1 MPYAKEIVKDVI
13 VMDTSASDNYIPDMA
28 KEAVELLAL
37 IHSGAEKNAEGV
49 YVGPPQFMQ
58 QLRLY
63 KAACSDDVCPL
74 TATFT
79 VNGCVVPFTAEDS
92 AETLYEKY
100 KAESDR
106 KSAEYKESP
115 EGKAQAAESAQRVID
130 NQRMT
135 DEGFAALRAI
145 VEKDWQEQLFAR
157 GVTQPVGELAARI
170 FMWLAS
176 LVDSV
181 DFHGI
186 KWDADELRTLLLELG
201 YKEKQ
206 YSKQPEMIKDAA
218 SWRAYIAGQCI
229 HCLRPAPEGFGRIP
243 PFASFKIRERGL
255 DTETFISEDGKKMR
269 TLTQYERKKLLDAK
283 LDEGARLWNSD
294 SETFEE
300 YMTALEIPTQ
310 VEDH

>member
-1 MPYAKEIVKDVI
+1 MPYAKEIVKDVV
-13 VMDTSASDNYIPDMA
+13 VMDVSASDNYIPDMA

-37 IHSGAEKNAEGV
+37 IHSGAEKNDEGV
-49 YVGPPQFMQ
+49 YVGPPIFMQ

-63 KAACSDDVCPL
+63 KIACSAEVCPL
-74 TATFT
+74 TATFA
-79 VNGCVVPFTAEDS
+79 VNGCVVPFTIEDS
-92 AETLYEKY
+92 AETVYEKY

-115 EGKAQAAESAQRVID
+115 EGKAQAAESAQRLID
-130 NQRMT
+130 NQRAT

-157 GVTQPVGELAARI
+157 GVSQPVGALAARI
-170 FMWLAS
+170 FSWLAT
-176 LVDSV
+176 LIDSV

-186 KWDADELRTLLLELG
+186 KWDAAELRTLLLELG
-201 YKEKQ
+201 YVEKQ
-206 YSKQPEMIKDAA
+206 YSQQPELIHDMET
-218 SWRAYIAGQCI
+218 WRAYIAGQCI

-243 PFASFKIRERGL
+243 PFASFKIQERGL
-255 DTETFISEDGKKMR
+255 HTETFIPETKAMR
-269 TLTQYERKKLLDAK
+269 ELSQYERKKLLDKK
-283 LDEGARLWNSD
+283 LDEGARLWNKAT
-294 SETFEE
+294 ETFEE